1 MSVQEMKTQIYQ
13 LVDQAEDESALA
25 VVLQQAKDV
34 LANQPERDILDDLT
48 PVQFAGLERA
58 LEQHRIGKTISHDV
72 MKTRIN
78 QWLNR

>member
-1 MSVQEMKTQIYQ
+1 MKIQIYQ

-48 PVQFAGLERA
+48 PVQFAVLERA